1 MKKTIAIIGSSGA
14 IGNSMC
20 EVLLNEYPI
29 KKLYK
34 FSRKIQTKDTDKI
47 KNIFIDIEDENS
59 IKESVK
65 HIPGDVKFDLI
76 FVATGLLHNEN
87 EIFPEKSIKDINTDM
102 FQKVLLVNAIGPA
115 LIGKYFI
122 PFLKKDNK
130 SVFAFLS
137 AKVGSISD
145 NKIGGWYSYRASKAA
160 LNQIIK
166 NFSIEIRRNNNNA
179 IFVGLQPGTVKSFLS
194 KPFQKNVNK
203 QTLFTSEDSA
213 KNLLKVINSLDY
225 EDSGKLF
232 SWNGEEIQ
240 P

>member
-1 MKKTIAIIGSSGA
+1 M
-14 IGNSMC
+14 
-20 EVLLNEYPI
+20 
-29 KKLYK
+29 
-34 FSRKIQTKDTDKI
+34 
-47 KNIFIDIEDENS
+47 
-59 IKESVK
+59 
-65 HIPGDVKFDLI
+65 
-76 FVATGLLHNEN
+76 
-87 EIFPEKSIKDINTDM
+87 
-102 FQKVLLVNAIGPA
+102 
-115 LIGKYFI
+115 
-122 PFLKKDNK
+122 
-130 SVFAFLS
+130 S
-137 AKVGSISD
+137 AKIGSISD

-203 QTLFTSEDSA
+203 QTLFTPKYSA
-213 KNLLKVINSLDY
+213 KKLLKLIDSLDH

>member
-1 MKKTIAIIGSSGA
+1 MKKTVAIIGSSGA
-14 IGNSMC
+14 IGNSIC

-34 FSRKIQTKDTDKI
+34 FSRKIQSKDTDKI
-47 KNIFIDIEDENS
+47 KNIVINIEDENS
-59 IKESVK
+59 IKESIK
-65 HIPGDVKFDLI
+65 HIPKDVKFDLI

-102 FQKVLLVNAIGPA
+102 FKKVLLVNAIGPA

-122 PFLKKDNK
+122 PLLKKDNK

-194 KPFQKNVNK
+194 KPFQKNKNK
-203 QTLFTSEDSA
+203 QTLFTPEDSA
-213 KNLLKVINSLDY
+213 KKLLKVINSLDY

>member
-14 IGNSMC
+14 IGNSIC

-34 FSRKIQTKDTDKI
+34 FSRKIQSKDTDKI
-47 KNIFIDIEDENS
+47 KNIAIDIEDENS
-59 IKESVK
+59 IKESLK
-65 HIPGDVKFDLI
+65 NIPKDVKFDLI

-102 FQKVLLVNAIGPA
+102 FKKVLLVNAIGPA

-122 PFLKKDNK
+122 PLMKKDIK

-166 NFSIEIRRNNNNA
+166 NFSIEIRRNNKNA

-194 KPFQKNVNK
+194 KPFQENVNS
-203 QTLFTSEDSA
+203 QTLFTPNYSA
-213 KNLLKVINSLDY
+213 KKLLKLIDSLDY

>member
-14 IGNSMC
+14 IGNSIC

-47 KNIFIDIEDENS
+47 KNIVIDIEDENS

-87 EIFPEKSIKDINTDM
+87 EIFPEKSIKDINIEM

-145 NKIGGWYSYRASKAA
+145 NKIGGWYSYRSSKAA

-203 QTLFTSEDSA
+203 QKLFTPEDSA

>member
-1 MKKTIAIIGSSGA
+1 MKKNIAIIGSSGA
-14 IGNSMC
+14 IGNSIC
-20 EVLLNEYPI
+20 EVLLNDYPV

-34 FSRKIQTKDTDKI
+34 FSRKIQSKDTDKI
-47 KNIFIDIEDENS
+47 KNIVIDIEDENS

-65 HIPGDVKFDLI
+65 HIPKDVKFDLI

-102 FQKVLLVNAIGPA
+102 FKKVLLVNAIGPA

-122 PFLKKDNK
+122 PLMKKDIK

-194 KPFQKNVNK
+194 KPFQKNKNK
-203 QTLFTSEDSA
+203 QTLFTPEDSA
-213 KNLLKVINSLDY
+213 KKLLKVINSLDY
-225 EDSGKLF
+225 KDSGKLF

>member
-1 MKKTIAIIGSSGA
+1 MKK
-14 IGNSMC
+14 
-20 EVLLNEYPI
+20 
-29 KKLYK
+29 
-34 FSRKIQTKDTDKI
+34 
-47 KNIFIDIEDENS
+47 DI
-59 IKESVK
+59 
-65 HIPGDVKFDLI
+65 
-76 FVATGLLHNEN
+76 
-87 EIFPEKSIKDINTDM
+87 
-102 FQKVLLVNAIGPA
+102 
-115 LIGKYFI
+115 
-122 PFLKKDNK
+122 K

-194 KPFQKNVNK
+194 KPFQKNENK
-203 QTLFTSEDSA
+203 QTLFTPEDSA
-213 KNLLKVINSLDY
+213 KKLLKVINSLDY

>member
-14 IGNSMC
+14 IGRSLC
-20 EVLLNEYPI
+20 KILVDEYPI
-29 KKLYK
+29 KKLYQ
-34 FSRKIQTKDTDKI
+34 FSRKIEDKDTDKI
-47 KNIFIDIEDENS
+47 KNIFIDIEDEIS

-65 HIPGDVKFDLI
+65 NIPKDTKFDLI
-76 FVATGLLHNEN
+76 FIATGILHIEN
-87 EIFPEKSIKDINTDM
+87 EIFPEKSIKDINSKM
-102 FQKVLLVNAIGPA
+102 FEKVLLINTIGPA

-122 PFLKKDNK
+122 PFLNKDSK

-145 NKIGGWYSYRASKAA
+145 NRLGGWYSYRASKAA

-166 NFSIEIRRNNNNA
+166 NFSIEIGRTNPDA
-179 IFVGLQPGTVKSFLS
+179 IFVGLQPGTVKSSLS
-194 KPFQKNVNK
+194 KPFEKNIDK
-203 QTLFTSEDSA
+203 DKLFTPDFSA
-213 KNLLKVINSLDY
+213 KKLLELIETLDFK
-225 EDSGKLF
+225 DSGKLF